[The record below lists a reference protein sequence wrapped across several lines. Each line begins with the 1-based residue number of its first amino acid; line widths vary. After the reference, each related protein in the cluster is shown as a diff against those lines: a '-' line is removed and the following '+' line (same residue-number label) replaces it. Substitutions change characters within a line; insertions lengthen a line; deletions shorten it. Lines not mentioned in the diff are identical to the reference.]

1 MTKGTIGV
9 FGASGFVGST
19 LCERLYFEGKWD
31 FVCFIRSS
39 GNASRIS
46 RLPVKIRTVDIL
58 DQKQVAEALTECDI
72 AVNCTLGNNAS
83 MLRGIANL
91 TSAAKTRKL
100 KKFIHL
106 SSIAIYGQ
114 DPGPESATEEGEP
127 NPGDNDYG
135 IVKLRQDKVVL
146 DLHRSGIPSFIL
158 CPGNITGPYS
168 PFSRGLVTRLM
179 AGPLPLVDGGR
190 YASNMIHVDN
200 LVEAILA
207 AVRSDSGAGER
218 YFVNETRPVVWL
230 DVFEDFY
237 RALGL
242 KGEYVEVKREQ
253 VVPFLSE
260 SRMRGGLKNYFK
272 IGLSGEFRR
281 ALSMFPVFERLNRV
295 AATGFER
302 MSPEVQAKIRER
314 VQWPISVCRP
324 STGPSLDERYVKVQA
339 RRFYHSPAKLT
350 QNLGWEP
357 PLSYEEGND
366 TILSWLQFAGI
377 IPARDASIS
386 VKYDGAALEPEVL
399 SENTLTP
406 TR

>member
-19 LCERLYFEGKWD
+19 LCERLYFDGQRD
-31 FVCFIRSS
+31 FVCFIRSA
-39 GNASRIS
+39 GNASRIG

-58 DQKQVAEALTECDI
+58 DRKQVAEALSDCDI
-72 AVNCTLGNNAS
+72 AVNCTLGNTAS

-91 TSAAKTRKL
+91 TLAAKRRKI

-114 DPGPESATEEGEP
+114 DPGPESVTEQGTP

-135 IVKLRQDKVVL
+135 VVKLRQDKFVL
-146 DLHRSGIPSFIL
+146 DLHRSGIPSYIL

-168 PFSRGLVTRLM
+168 PFSRGLVSRLM

-207 AVRSDSGAGER
+207 AIRSESGDGER
-218 YFVNETRPVVWL
+218 YFVNETRAVSWF

-242 KGEYVEVKREQ
+242 KGEYVEVRRDQ

-260 SRMRGGLKNYFK
+260 SRWFK
-272 IGLSGEFRR
+272 ELF
-281 ALSMFPVFERLNRV
+281 
-295 AATGFER
+295 
-302 MSPEVQAKIRER
+302 
-314 VQWPISVCRP
+314 
-324 STGPSLDERYVKVQA
+324 
-339 RRFYHSPAKLT
+339 
-350 QNLGWEP
+350 
-357 PLSYEEGND
+357 
-366 TILSWLQFAGI
+366 
-377 IPARDASIS
+377 
-386 VKYDGAALEPEVL
+386 
-399 SENTLTP
+399 
-406 TR
+406 